1 MSSPQILSFAP
12 SLLSAVAVPH
22 NALTQLVNFARMTR
36 AGFLAIV
43 GKPNAGKSTLLNRLV
58 GQKLA
63 ITSPKPQ
70 STRDRVV
77 GIVMADN
84 AQIILLDTPGLL
96 DPKYALQES
105 MQASAIKALEDADV
119 VVYLLDGNEGEP
131 ITLKEAARLEK
142 DPKVPVITVVN
153 KADLLT
159 PARREELK
167 ARLPE
172 AVFMSALTGEDVLGF
187 IDVVA
192 AKLPESP
199 YLYPED
205 EVSTQSVR
213 FFVGEMIRE
222 TTLELLHEEIP
233 YSIACEVEEYR
244 EGRSPH
250 FIRAVIYVE
259 RESQKGMVVGARGS
273 MIKKIG
279 ENSRKKI
286 ESFVGE
292 KVYLE
297 LQVKVLENW
306 RKKPGSLERFGYHMG
321 KGAKK

>member
-1 MSSPQILSFAP
+1 M
-12 SLLSAVAVPH
+12 
-22 NALTQLVNFARMTR
+22 
-36 AGFLAIV
+36 
-43 GKPNAGKSTLLNRLV
+43 
-58 GQKLA
+58 
-63 ITSPKPQ
+63 
-70 STRDRVV
+70 
-77 GIVMADN
+77 
-84 AQIILLDTPGLL
+84 
-96 DPKYALQES
+96 
-105 MQASAIKALEDADV
+105 
-119 VVYLLDGNEGEP
+119 
-131 ITLKEAARLEK
+131 
-142 DPKVPVITVVN
+142 VN
-153 KADLLT
+153 KSDLLT
-159 PARREELK
+159 PAKREQLEQ
-167 ARLPE
+167 ALPG
-172 AVFMSALTGEDVLGF
+172 AIFMSALTGEEVSGF
-187 IDVVA
+187 LSLVA
-192 AKLPESP
+192 ARLPESP
-199 YLYPED
+199 FLYPED

-213 FFVGEMIRE
+213 FFVSEMIRE

-279 ENSRKKI
+279 EKSRKKI

-306 RKKPGSLERFGYHMG
+306 RKKPGSLERFGYHMA

>member
-1 MSSPQILSFAP
+1 
-12 SLLSAVAVPH
+12 
-22 NALTQLVNFARMTR
+22 MTR

-77 GIVMADN
+77 GIVMQGD
-84 AQIILLDTPGLL
+84 AQIVLLDTPGLL

-105 MQASAIKALEDADV
+105 MQNAAVKALEEADV
-119 VVYLLDGNEGEP
+119 IVYLMDGNEGEP
-131 ITLKEAARLEK
+131 VPLKEAARIER
-142 DPKVPVITVVN
+142 DPKAPVITVVN
-153 KADLLT
+153 KSDLLT
-159 PARREELK
+159 PARREQL
-167 ARLPE
+167 AAALPG
-172 AVFMSALTGEDVLGF
+172 ALFMSALTGDEVSGLLDLVS
-187 IDVVA
+187 

-199 YLYPED
+199 FLYPED

-213 FFVGEMIRE
+213 FFVSEMIRE

-279 ENSRKKI
+279 EKSRKKI

-306 RKKPGSLERFGYHMG
+306 RKKPGSLERFGYHMA

>member
-1 MSSPQILSFAP
+1 
-12 SLLSAVAVPH
+12 
-22 NALTQLVNFARMTR
+22 MTR

-43 GKPNAGKSTLLNRLV
+43 GRPNAGKSTLLNRLV

-77 GIVMADN
+77 GIVMTEG
-84 AQIILLDTPGLL
+84 AQIVLLDTPGLL

-119 VVYLLDGNEGEP
+119 IAYLIDGHEGDVVP
-131 ITLKEAARLEK
+131 LKEAARLEN
-142 DPKVPVITVVN
+142 DPSVPVITVVN
-153 KADLLT
+153 KGDLLS
-159 PARREELK
+159 PARREQLEE
-167 ARLPE
+167 ALPG
-172 AVFMSALTGEDVLGF
+172 AMFMSALTGEDVAGF
-187 IDVVA
+187 IDLVA
-192 AKLPESP
+192 LKLPESP

-244 EGRSPH
+244 ERRSPH

-259 RESQKGMVVGARGS
+259 RESQKGMVVGAKGS

-321 KGAKK
+321 RGGKK